1 MFVHCV
7 PVLGISVSPDQVS
20 IEVVGLFG
28 GPVPAVPFV
37 VHFDHPELFRVP
49 TGPFKVVNKTPQEI
63 PTHVTLVDVDS

>member
-7 PVLGISVSPDQVS
+7 PVLGVSVPLDQVG
-20 IEVVGLFG
+20 IEMVGLFG

-49 TGPFKVVNKTPQEI
+49 TGPFKVVNKAPQEI
-63 PTHVTLVDVDS
+63 PTNVTFVDGDS